1 MKRTIDWVQPR
12 FLLLATALVLVSIV
26 APRLAWS
33 AFPERPITLL
43 VPYSPG
49 GAADNFARLLAQQL
63 GAQLKVSVIV
73 ENRPGASGTIGTA
86 QVAKSASD
94 GYTLLYSATPYAINP
109 HLFASLPY
117 AKSALQPLTLVALI
131 GNVLAVPATSPY
143 QTVEDLITEARAQPG
158 KINYASGGSGTLQR
172 MAAELFRQRLQLDMV
187 HVPYKSGAL
196 AISGLMGSQTDFTFA
211 TVVSAAPLAKSG
223 RLRVLGVTSARRE
236 PLLPDVPTLAET
248 VIPDYAV
255 YEWHGV
261 FLPAGVS
268 EDVTA
273 TLHQALVAAL
283 RAGDMQKRL
292 SDVGA
297 QVIASTPTEFAD
309 FLAKEDA
316 QWAEVV
322 RGGNIRL
329 D

>member
-1 MKRTIDWVQPR
+1 MKFCISHTAR
-12 FLLLATALVLVSIV
+12 FCFAAALTFAAVF
-26 APRLAWS
+26 APRPALA

-49 GAADNFARLLAQQL
+49 GAADNFARLLAQNL

-86 QVAKSASD
+86 QVAKSAAD

-117 AKSALQPLTLVALI
+117 AKTALQPLTLVALI
-131 GNVLAVPATSPY
+131 SNVLAVPAASPY
-143 QTVEDLITEARAQPG
+143 QTVQALIAEARAQPG

-196 AISGLMGSQTDFTFA
+196 AITGLMGSQTDFTFA

-223 RLRVLGVTSARRE
+223 RLRALAVSSKTRE
-236 PLLPDVPTLAET
+236 PLLPDVPTLADAA
-248 VIPDYAV
+248 IPGYAV

-261 FLPAGVS
+261 FLPAGVP
-268 EDVTA
+268 EEVVA

-283 RAGDMQKRL
+283 RTDELQQRL

-297 QVIASTPTEFAD
+297 QVIGSTPAEFAD

-316 QWAEVV
+316 QWADVV
-322 RGGNIRL
+322 RTGNIRL

>member
-1 MKRTIDWVQPR
+1 MKFNIWYRIR
-12 FLLLATALVLVSIV
+12 FLLFATVWVLAVVC
-26 APRLAWS
+26 APRPAWA

-49 GAADNFARLLAQQL
+49 GAADNFARLLAQNL
-63 GAQLKVSVIV
+63 GAQLNVSVIV

-86 QVAKSASD
+86 QVAKSAPD

-117 AKSALQPLTLVALI
+117 AKSSLRPLTLVALI
-131 GNVLAVPATSPY
+131 ANVLAVPAASPY
-143 QTVEDLITEARAQPG
+143 QTVEDVIAEARTHPG
-158 KINYASGGSGTLQR
+158 KINFASGGSGTLQR
-172 MAAELFRQRLQLDMV
+172 MAAELFRQKLQLDMV

-211 TVVSAAPLAKSG
+211 TVVSAAPLAESG
-223 RLRVLGVTSARRE
+223 RLRALAVTSEARQ

-255 YEWHGV
+255 YEWHGI
-261 FLPAGVS
+261 FLPAGVP
-268 EDVTA
+268 EDVA
-273 TLHQALVAAL
+273 ARLHQALIAAL
-283 RAGDMQKRL
+283 RTDALQKRL
-292 SDVGA
+292 SDIGA
-297 QVIASTPTEFAD
+297 QVIASTPAEFAS
-309 FLAKEDA
+309 FLEKEDA
-316 QWAEVV
+316 QWADVV
-322 RGGNIRL
+322 RAGNIRL